1 MYFATL
7 ALPAAVL
14 TNATIFHVI
23 SITYIEIFQ
32 SGTAYALRRVK
43 QRIKHINPDTNFIRR
58 KTMNTQTE
66 NINAWDRIMM
76 AITFAEAGEAGT
88 AREVISKRP
97 AARIRKESAQRP
109 QLRV

>member
-1 MYFATL
+1 
-7 ALPAAVL
+7 
-14 TNATIFHVI
+14 
-23 SITYIEIFQ
+23 
-32 SGTAYALRRVK
+32 
-43 QRIKHINPDTNFIRR
+43 
-58 KTMNTQTE
+58 MNTQTE

-97 AARIRKESAQRP
+97 AARIRKESAQQP